1 MKNIMKK
8 FASIALVTTLFVG
21 TQAPTSMA
29 IKDFADPK
37 TNQWDDV
44 GREAT
49 VEKTLE
55 IKDSVKVK
63 DQFEFKIEPV
73 DPKTLTPVPTI
84 EKLEKGVENYVTLK
98 NNKTDE
104 KIYSKD
110 DNKSSVGLSY
120 DSTMGKTLVNRDN
133 PQRRFLYKIT
143 EIGGGRDG
151 MTYDKS
157 VKYLVVEANF
167 SIRKKADGSDFGKN
181 PAYHTRTFVYNED
194 FSKKLG
200 SIEFKNYYGKDP
212 DGTDNT
218 KVRVLKVSKVVQD
231 SNGTPIT
238 ENTEKDE
245 EFKITVKIKGQL
257 GDIFTYKGVDY
268 EITPDKVDTG
278 VSIELTLKN
287 GDEINIDGL
296 TDKDGLIVTE
306 EKTDAIN
313 KKYNVSGEVGTN
325 GNFDNFVNQK
335 GDAVKIINKKKPVPP
350 FTGLLNNIAP
360 FILVIGLAGVFA
372 VIYFKKNQREL
383 A

>member
-8 FASIALVTTLFVG
+8 FASIALVTTLLVG

-29 IKDFADPK
+29 IKDFGAPN

-44 GREAT
+44 GKEAT
-49 VEKTLE
+49 IEKTLE
-55 IKDSVKVK
+55 IKNSVKVK

-73 DPKTLTPVPTI
+73 DPNTLTPVPTI
-84 EKLEKGVENYVTLK
+84 EKLEKGVENYITLK
-98 NNKTDE
+98 SNKTDE
-104 KIYSKD
+104 KIYTKD

-120 DSTMGKTLVNRDN
+120 DSTMGKTLVNREN

-151 MTYDKS
+151 MTYDRS

-167 SIRKKADGSDFGKN
+167 SKKLDKN
-181 PAYHTRTFVYNED
+181 GNLTKVPQYHTRTFVYNED

-200 SIEFKNYYGKDP
+200 SIEFKNGYGKDP

-218 KVRVLKVSKVVQD
+218 KVRVLKVSKAVKESD
-231 SNGTPIT
+231 GKPS
-238 ENTEKDE
+238 TEKDE

-257 GDIFTYKGVDY
+257 GDIFTYNGVDY
-268 EITPDKVDTG
+268 EVTPDKVETG

-296 TDKDGLIVTE
+296 TDQDGLIVTE
-306 EKTDAIN
+306 EKTDEIN

-325 GNFDNFVNQK
+325 GNFDNFVNRK
-335 GDAVKIINKKKPVPP
+335 GDAVEIINKKKPVPP

-360 FILVIGLAGVFA
+360 FILVIGLAGAFA

>member
-8 FASIALVTTLFVG
+8 FASLALVTTLFVG
-21 TQAPTSMA
+21 TQAPTALA
-29 IKDFADPK
+29 IKDFSDPK
-37 TNQWDDV
+37 TDQWDKF
-44 GREAT
+44 GEEAT
-49 VEKTLE
+49 IEKTLE

-73 DPKTLTPVPTI
+73 DPNTLTPVPNI
-84 EKLEKGVENYVTLK
+84 EKLEKGVDNYVTLK
-98 NNKTDE
+98 SNKTEE
-104 KIYSKD
+104 KLYTKD

-120 DSTMGKTLVNRDN
+120 DSAMGKTLVNRAN

-167 SIRKKADGSDFGKN
+167 SIRKRGDGTPFGKT
-181 PAYHTRTFVYNED
+181 PTYHTRTFVYNED
-194 FSKKLG
+194 FSNKLG
-200 SIEFKNYYGKDP
+200 SIEFKNGYGKNP
-212 DGTDNT
+212 DGTDNA
-218 KVRVLKVSKVVQD
+218 KVRVLKVSKNVQE
-231 SNGTPIT
+231 SNGDAS
-238 ENTEKDE
+238 TEKDE
-245 EFKITVKIKGQL
+245 EFKITVTIKGQL
-257 GDIFTYKGVDY
+257 GDIFTYNGVDY
-268 EITPDKVDTG
+268 EVTPDKVETG

-296 TDKDGLIVTE
+296 TDQDGLKVIESKTE
-306 EKTDAIN
+306 DIN
-313 KKYNVSGEVGTN
+313 KNYDVSGEVGTN
-325 GNFDNFVNQK
+325 GNFDNFANQNN
-335 GDAVKIINKKKPVPP
+335 DAVKIINKKKPVPP

-360 FILVIGLAGVFA
+360 FILVIGLAGAFA

>member
-29 IKDFADPK
+29 IKDFGAPN

-44 GREAT
+44 GKEAT
-49 VEKTLE
+49 IEKTLE

-73 DPKTLTPVPTI
+73 DPNTLTPVPTI

-104 KIYSKD
+104 KIYTKD

-120 DSTMGKTLVNRDN
+120 DSTMGKTLVNREN

-151 MTYDKS
+151 MTYDMS

-167 SIRKKADGSDFGKN
+167 SKKLDKN
-181 PAYHTRTFVYNED
+181 GNLTKVPQYHTRTFVYNED

-200 SIEFKNYYGKDP
+200 SIEFKNGYGKDP

-218 KVRVLKVSKVVQD
+218 KVRVLKVSKAVQESD
-231 SNGTPIT
+231 GKPS
-238 ENTEKDE
+238 TEKDE

-257 GDIFTYKGVDY
+257 GDIFTYNGVDY
-268 EITPDKVDTG
+268 EVTPDKVETG

-306 EKTDAIN
+306 DKTEEIN

-335 GDAVKIINKKKPVPP
+335 GDNVEIINKKKPVPP

>member
-8 FASIALVTTLFVG
+8 FASLALVTTLFVG
-21 TQAPTSMA
+21 TQAPTALA

-44 GREAT
+44 GAEAT
-49 VEKTLE
+49 IEKTLE

-73 DPKTLTPVPTI
+73 DPNTLTPVPTI
-84 EKLEKGVENYVTLK
+84 PNLEKGVDNYVTLK
-98 NNKTDE
+98 SNKTDE

-120 DSTMGKTLVNRDN
+120 DSTMGKTLVSREN

-167 SIRKKADGSDFGKN
+167 SLKIKADGTPKDKR
-181 PAYHTRTFVYNED
+181 PTYYTRTFVYNENLTQ
-194 FSKKLG
+194 KLG
-200 SIEFKNYYGKDP
+200 SIEFKNGYGKDP
-212 DGTDNT
+212 EGTDNT
-218 KVRVLKVSKVVQD
+218 KVRALKVSKDVKESD
-231 SNGTPIT
+231 GKTSP
-238 ENTEKDE
+238 EKDK
-245 EFKITVKIKGQL
+245 EFKITVIIKGQL
-257 GDIFTYKGVDY
+257 GDIFTYNGVDY
-268 EITPDKVDTG
+268 EVTPDKVDTG

-296 TDKDGLIVTE
+296 TDQDGLKVTE
-306 EKTDAIN
+306 VRTDEIN
-313 KKYNVSGEVGTN
+313 NNYIVSGEVGTN
-325 GNFDNFVNQK
+325 GNFDNFVNQRD
-335 GDAVKIINKKKPVPP
+335 DAVEIVNKKKPVPP

-360 FILVIGLAGVFA
+360 FILVIGLAGAFS

>member
-8 FASIALVTTLFVG
+8 FASLALVTTLFVG
-21 TQAPTSMA
+21 TQAPTALA

-44 GREAT
+44 GAEAT
-49 VEKTLE
+49 IEKTLE

-73 DPKTLTPVPTI
+73 DPNTLTPVPTI
-84 EKLEKGVENYVTLK
+84 PNLEKGVENYVTLK
-98 NNKTDE
+98 SNKTDE

-120 DSTMGKTLVNRDN
+120 DSTMGRTLVSREN

-167 SIRKKADGSDFGKN
+167 SQRIKADGTPKDKR
-181 PAYHTRTFVYNED
+181 PTYYTRTFVYNENLTQ
-194 FSKKLG
+194 KLG
-200 SIEFKNYYGKDP
+200 SIEFKNGYGKDP
-212 DGTDNT
+212 EGTDNA
-218 KVRVLKVSKVVQD
+218 KVRALKVSKDVQESD
-231 SNGTPIT
+231 GKTS
-238 ENTEKDE
+238 TEKDK
-245 EFKITVKIKGQL
+245 EFKITVIIKGQL
-257 GDIFTYKGVDY
+257 GDIFTYNGVDY
-268 EITPDKVDTG
+268 EVTPDKVDTG

-296 TDKDGLIVTE
+296 TDQDGLKVTE
-306 EKTDAIN
+306 VRTDEIN
-313 KKYNVSGEVGTN
+313 NNYIVSGEVGTN

-335 GDAVKIINKKKPVPP
+335 DDAVKIVNKKKPVPP

-360 FILVIGLAGVFA
+360 FILVIGLAGAFA

>member
-29 IKDFADPK
+29 IKDFGAPN

-44 GREAT
+44 GKEAT
-49 VEKTLE
+49 IEKTLE

-73 DPKTLTPVPTI
+73 DPNTLTPVPTI

-98 NNKTDE
+98 SIKTDE
-104 KIYSKD
+104 KIYTKD
-110 DNKSSVGLSY
+110 DNKSSVDLSY

-167 SIRKKADGSDFGKN
+167 SKKLDKN
-181 PAYHTRTFVYNED
+181 GNLTKVPQYHTRTFVYNED

-200 SIEFKNYYGKDP
+200 SIEFKNGYGKDP

-218 KVRVLKVSKVVQD
+218 KVRVLKVSKAVKESD
-231 SNGTPIT
+231 GKPS
-238 ENTEKDE
+238 TEKDE

-257 GDIFTYKGVDY
+257 GDIFTYNGVDY
-268 EITPDKVDTG
+268 EVTPDKVDTG

-296 TDKDGLIVTE
+296 TDQDGLIVTE
-306 EKTDAIN
+306 EKTDDIN

-325 GNFDNFVNQK
+325 GNFDNFVNRK
-335 GDAVKIINKKKPVPP
+335 GDAVEIINKKKPVPP

>member
-8 FASIALVTTLFVG
+8 FASLALVTTLFVG
-21 TQAPTSMA
+21 TQAPTSVA
-29 IKDFADPK
+29 IKDFGAPN

-44 GREAT
+44 GKEAT
-49 VEKTLE
+49 IEKTLE

-73 DPKTLTPVPTI
+73 DPNTLTPVPTI

-98 NNKTDE
+98 SNKTDE
-104 KIYSKD
+104 KIYTKD
-110 DNKSSVGLSY
+110 DNKSSVDLSY
-120 DSTMGKTLVNRDN
+120 DSTMGKTLVNREN

-167 SIRKKADGSDFGKN
+167 SKKLDKN
-181 PAYHTRTFVYNED
+181 GNLTKVPQYHTRTFVYNED

-200 SIEFKNYYGKDP
+200 SIEFKNGYGKDP

-218 KVRVLKVSKVVQD
+218 KVRVLKVSKAVKESD
-231 SNGTPIT
+231 GKPS
-238 ENTEKDE
+238 TEKDE

-257 GDIFTYKGVDY
+257 GDIFTYNGVDY
-268 EITPDKVDTG
+268 EVTPDKVETG

-287 GDEINIDGL
+287 GDEIKIDGL
-296 TDKDGLIVTE
+296 TDQDGLIVTE
-306 EKTDAIN
+306 DKTDAIN

-335 GDAVKIINKKKPVPP
+335 GDAVEIINKKKPVPP

-360 FILVIGLAGVFA
+360 FILVIGLAGAFA

>member
-8 FASIALVTTLFVG
+8 FASLALVTTLFVG
-21 TQAPTSMA
+21 TQAPTALA

-44 GREAT
+44 GAEAT
-49 VEKTLE
+49 IEKTLE

-73 DPKTLTPVPTI
+73 DPNTLTPVPTI
-84 EKLEKGVENYVTLK
+84 PNLEKGVDNYVTLK
-98 NNKTDE
+98 SNKTDE

-120 DSTMGKTLVNRDN
+120 DSTMGKTLVSREN

-167 SIRKKADGSDFGKN
+167 SQRIKADGTPKDKR
-181 PAYHTRTFVYNED
+181 ATYYTRTFVYNENLTQ
-194 FSKKLG
+194 KLG
-200 SIEFKNYYGKDP
+200 SIEFKNGYGKDP
-212 DGTDNT
+212 EGTDNA
-218 KVRVLKVSKVVQD
+218 KVRALKVSKDVKESD
-231 SNGTPIT
+231 GKTSP
-238 ENTEKDE
+238 EKDK
-245 EFKITVKIKGQL
+245 EFKITVIIKGQL
-257 GDIFTYKGVDY
+257 GDIFTYNGVDY
-268 EITPDKVDTG
+268 EVTQDNVDTG

-296 TDKDGLIVTE
+296 TDQDGLKVTE
-306 EKTDAIN
+306 VRTDEIN
-313 KKYNVSGEVGTN
+313 NNYIVSGEVGTN
-325 GNFDNFVNQK
+325 GNFDNFVNQR
-335 GDAVKIINKKKPVPP
+335 GDAVEIVNKKKPVPP

-360 FILVIGLAGVFA
+360 FILVIGLAGAFA